1 MAKPP
6 GGKTVV
12 TRRRAGPCKEG
23 GGLSFARACMTSQC
37 ITSWGLSSNDI
48 TSLHVSDHL
57 AYAEH
62 VERPARRAGLSASI
76 NNNDGIE
83 AKCANLSM
91 GIL

>member
-6 GGKTVV
+6 GGKNVV
-12 TRRRAGPCKEG
+12 TRMRAGPCKEG

-62 VERPARRAGLSASI
+62 MERPARRAGLSTSI
-76 NNNDGIE
+76 YIY
-83 AKCANLSM
+83 
-91 GIL
+91 IYIYIRT